1 MTTLFYLLGYLAVI
15 GFVVM
20 ACMKI
25 KTYVQASP
33 LHVRWE
39 LYPVPHE
46 GERATRGGSFME
58 DKDWWTKPRH
68 IDHLGDIKAL
78 LTEVLFLHATFEHNL
93 KLWFRT
99 YPFHFGLYMLMGG
112 TIILVLVAFLRL
124 FGVDPPGGFLTFV
137 FNVINAISMIGMFG
151 IIGGGIGLICRRL
164 HDEGLRKYSTPEH
177 FFNLGVFIIFALVG
191 LVAWAFN
198 GSFARISSDFIYNL
212 LTFNFEP
219 LTSST
224 FGLHMLFGFF
234 LLIWIPMTHMAH
246 LVFKYFTYH
255 DIRWGDTPTN
265 YSEENKK
272 KIGDALKFHVTWSA
286 SHINPEGSATKNWV
300 DVATST
306 GVPSKDS
313 K

>member
-1 MTTLFYLLGYLAVI
+1 MSIFFYCLAYVAVIAFVAVALMRIIGYL
-15 GFVVM
+15 
-20 ACMKI
+20 K
-25 KTYVQASP
+25 KPQH
-33 LHVRWE
+33 LRWE

-124 FGVDPPGGFLTFV
+124 FGVDPQGGFLTFV

-177 FFNLGVFIIFALVG
+177 FFNLGVFIVFALVG

-198 GSFARISSDFIYNL
+198 PSFARMSGDFADQQHLRAAYALRL
-212 LTFNFEP
+212 LP
-219 LTSST
+219 
-224 FGLHMLFGFF
+224 
-234 LLIWIPMTHMAH
+234 AH
-246 LVFKYFTYH
+246 LDPH
-255 DIRWGDTPTN
+255 DPHG
-265 YSEENKK
+265 
-272 KIGDALKFHVTWSA
+272 A
-286 SHINPEGSATKNWV
+286 S
-300 DVATST
+300 
-306 GVPSKDS
+306 GVQVLHLP
-313 K
+313 